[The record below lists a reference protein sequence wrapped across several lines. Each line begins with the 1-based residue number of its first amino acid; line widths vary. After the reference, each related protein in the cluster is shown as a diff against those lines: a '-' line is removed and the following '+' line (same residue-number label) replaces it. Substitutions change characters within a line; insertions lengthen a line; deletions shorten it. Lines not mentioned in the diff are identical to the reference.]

1 MNSIILFVFLATGPQ
16 IISISSWTMEECV
29 KQQQHLDKRG
39 IVSVCVESNG
49 EQDFKNSMVMV
60 EKVIDA
66 VAKIANKLDKEIK

>member
-39 IVSVCVESNG
+39 IVSVCVESNSDK
-49 EQDFKNSMVMV
+49 DFKNSMEMV

-66 VAKIANKLDKEIK
+66 MGKIVKKIDKND